1 MVEVEKLG
9 IPTVTAATSEFET
22 LARSSGQSFG
32 IADMCFV
39 PVPHP
44 MGMIELDEIRAKADD
59 AFPNILKAAT
69 QWAPSGDQ
77 LAEQKPVYPAEVI
90 SFEGSEKDVND
101 LFVKNGWSLGVP
113 IIPPT
118 PERVAEM
125 LAATSHK
132 PDEVIGYVT
141 PRMGA
146 LTVELAAVH
155 AVMCGVRPELFPV
168 VLAIG
173 EALVAPEYRGPTT
186 TTNPTAPLFIV
197 NGPIRD
203 ELGIAYGVGAAGPQY
218 QANVSLGLVAN
229 SIGDIVGGSKPP
241 DGDKTT
247 LGWPGNTIAIVIG
260 ENEEENPWGP
270 LHVERG
276 FKVDENVLTVMLGA
290 EIPSNVNDH
299 NSVRGEDLL
308 RVAAYDMRRAGQN
321 TRFMADSDVLLII
334 SPEHADTIYD
344 DGDAWKTKD
353 ALRQYLWENAA
364 IPVRALPGGG
374 TDRYNEETASAALGK
389 PATLDTLI
397 PMVKAPERIQI
408 IVSGGPG
415 KHSAYVSSFGAQTPR
430 LQSYSIDKWK

>member
-9 IPTVTAATSEFET
+9 IPTVTAATTEFET
-22 LARSSGQSFG
+22 LARSSAQSFG
-32 IADMCFV
+32 VADMCFV
-39 PVPHP
+39 PIPHP
-44 MGMIELDEIRAKADD
+44 MGMIKLDEIRAKADD

-69 QWAPSGDQ
+69 QWAPSGGQ

-155 AVMCGVRPELFPV
+155 AVMCGVEPELFPV

-203 ELGIAYGVGAAGPQY
+203 ELGIAYGVGAAGPEY

-229 SIGDIVGGSKPP
+229 SIGDIVGGSQPP
-241 DGDKTT
+241 DGDKAT
-247 LGWPGNTIAIVIG
+247 LAWPGNTISVFIG
-260 ENEEENPWGP
+260 ENEAANPWGP

-276 FKVDENVLTVMLGA
+276 FKADENVLTVMLGA

-299 NSVRGEDLL
+299 NSTKGEDLL
-308 RVAAYDMRRAGQN
+308 RVIAYDMRRAGQN
-321 TRFMADSDVLLII
+321 TRFMSDCDVLVIL
-334 SPEHADTIYD
+334 SPEHAATIYE
-344 DGDAWKTKD
+344 DGDAWKTKE
-353 ALRQYLWENAA
+353 AMRQYLWENAA
-364 IPVRALPGGG
+364 IPVKALPGGG
-374 TDRYNEETASAALGK
+374 NDRYNAETASEILGQ
-389 PATLDTLI
+389 PATVDSLV
-397 PMVKAPERIQI
+397 PMVKSPERIQI

-415 KHSAYVSSFGAQTPR
+415 KHTQYVSAFGAQTPR
-430 LQSYSIDKWK
+430 LTSISIDKWK